1 MPMVQKR
8 TNSRS
13 KSATNPPDWS
23 ALMPVLPGEGP
34 RARALYRAIRQLIE
48 GGRVPAGAKLPTTRD
63 LAQRLR
69 LSRAAAVAAFEMLG
83 AEGFVEARTGAGTF
97 VAARVPDLS
106 QAVPATPARPL
117 KKTARAAP
125 PAAMPQAC
133 TLGVAVS
140 DARTLRIFRRLLSR
154 DLMRPQPA
162 HFHYGDPRGS
172 RPLREAIAAY
182 LTTARGVRCHAEEI
196 VVTSGTQQG
205 LDLVI
210 RAALKPGDAA
220 WIEDPGYP
228 MARAALLG
236 AGAKLAG
243 LPVDASGLDIA
254 QGASP
259 PARLVYVTPSHQFPL
274 GVTMT
279 MARRLAL
286 IAWAQ
291 RHDAWIIEDDYDS
304 EFRYAGPPL
313 TALQG
318 MDGGGRVA
326 YLGTFSKV
334 LFPGLRVGYAVLPQP
349 LLDAVLEL
357 RARSDRHPPTVME
370 NALAALIAEGHF
382 AAHLRRA
389 RRTVQTARDTL
400 VAQLQAHAA
409 AHLAVTVPEQG
420 LHLVAAL
427 DHPRRDTEIVTA
439 AEAAGVAVRALS
451 PMYLD
456 APARQGLVLGFSG
469 FSVEALR
476 RAARTIGEVLR
487 TEG

>member
-1 MPMVQKR
+1 
-8 TNSRS
+8 
-13 KSATNPPDWS
+13 
-23 ALMPVLPGEGP
+23 MPVLPGEGP

-48 GGRVPAGAKLPTTRD
+48 AGRVPAGAKLPTTRD

-106 QAVPATPARPL
+106 QAKAPSAASLPKKSRTLSSRAPASVLQP
-117 KKTARAAP
+117 K
-125 PAAMPQAC
+125 AC
-133 TLGVAVS
+133 ALGVAVS
-140 DARTLRIFRRLLSR
+140 DPRTLRIFRRLLSR
-154 DLMRPQPA
+154 DLMRPGPA

-172 RPLREAIAAY
+172 PALREAIAAY
-182 LTTARGVRCHAEEI
+182 LMTARGVRCHADQI
-196 VVTSGTQQG
+196 LITAGTQQG

-243 LPVDASGLDIA
+243 LPVDASGFDVA
-254 QGASP
+254 RGDASR

-286 IAWAQ
+286 IDWAQ

-334 LFPGLRVGYAVLPQP
+334 LFPGLRVGYAVVPEP
-349 LLDAVLEL
+349 LLGAVLEL

-370 NALAALIAEGHF
+370 NALAALISEGHF

-389 RRTVQTARDTL
+389 RRTVQAARDTL
-400 VAQLQAHAA
+400 VAQLQTHAR

-427 DHPRRDTEIVTA
+427 DHPRRDTEIVTT
-439 AEAAGVAVRALS
+439 AEAAGLAVRALS

-476 RAARTIGEVLR
+476 RAARTLGEVLR
-487 TEG
+487 AER